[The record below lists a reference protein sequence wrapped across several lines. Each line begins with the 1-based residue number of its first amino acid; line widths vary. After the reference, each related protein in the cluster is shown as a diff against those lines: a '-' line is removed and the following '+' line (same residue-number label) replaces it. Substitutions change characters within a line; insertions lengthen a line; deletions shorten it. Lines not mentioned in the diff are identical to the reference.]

1 MGFSILYHVSHLIF
15 NFVPSEL
22 LIVKIEESKSN
33 KILNWILI
41 GVQFFVMC
49 PSKFLIFVT
58 SELLDIKTKEFKTN

>member
-1 MGFSILYHVSHLIF
+1 MGFSILHHVSHLIF
-15 NFVPSEL
+15 NFVQSEL

-41 GVQFFVMC
+41 GVQFFVMS

-58 SELLDIKTKEFKTN
+58 SELLDIKTKKFKTN